1 MKQILFLGSVLLGI
15 LLIVPGVLAADTT
28 GTGTAIVSGN
38 PDATLTF
45 VVTGEWSLGNMS
57 VGSTDNT
64 GNTVSTDIT
73 SNTPWAISVHDG
85 LTDSKPEGNDGKMA
99 AWNATASAYVAS
111 GNVLTNAM
119 KVSPGGEGYADLT
132 GAASPVTL
140 FTGSTAGSFTNAPH
154 FEQTVVIADQRL
166 DTPNFYRMVVTLDAG
181 QT

>member
-1 MKQILFLGSVLLGI
+1 MKNILILGSVLLGM

-45 VVTGEWSLGNMS
+45 AVTGEWSLGDMS

-73 SNTPWAISVHDG
+73 SNTPWSISIHDG
-85 LTDSKPEGNDGKMA
+85 LTDSKPEGTEGKMT
-99 AWNATASAYVAS
+99 AWNGTTNAYVAG
-111 GNVLTNAM
+111 GNVLATAM
-119 KVSPGGEGYADLT
+119 RVKGSGSYADLT
-132 GAASPVTL
+132 GSASPVTL
-140 FTGSTAGSFTNAPH
+140 FSGITAGSFTNAPQ
-154 FEQTVVIADQRL
+154 FEQTVIIADQRL
-166 DTPNFYRMVVTLDAG
+166 VNNDFYRMVVTLDAV